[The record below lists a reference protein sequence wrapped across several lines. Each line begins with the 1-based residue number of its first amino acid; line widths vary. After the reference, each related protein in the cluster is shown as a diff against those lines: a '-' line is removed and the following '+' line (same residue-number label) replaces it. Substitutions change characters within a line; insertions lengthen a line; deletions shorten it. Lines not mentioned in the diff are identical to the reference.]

1 MTDGMWIGLG
11 LALILTAPGILL
23 LSGVVPAVGGAIQQV
38 GGAIQQV
45 WHRLRSMVV

>member
-23 LSGVVPAVGGAIQQV
+23 LSGVVPAIEGAIQQV
-38 GGAIQQV
+38 GSAIQRV
-45 WHRLRSMVV
+45 WRRLHPV